1 MRVKQIHRFTAIILG
16 LFILSHLTVH
26 LFALGGIEAHLKAL
40 DSVQWV
46 YRNPIGE
53 ALLVIAIAVQIFT
66 GLKRLK
72 AKRKNRSRWAKA
84 QVFSG
89 LYLVMF
95 LIIHTGA
102 AIFTH
107 GIFGAEEHFADY
119 GRGRCTNNYIGVY
132 RHIL

>member
-84 QVFSG
+84 QRLQAHFMTCRLRKRLQITIVRTLVF
-89 LYLVMF
+89 
-95 LIIHTGA
+95 
-102 AIFTH
+102 
-107 GIFGAEEHFADY
+107 
-119 GRGRCTNNYIGVY
+119 
-132 RHIL
+132 